1 MFTGIISA
9 LGRVTET
16 RALGSDASHGLAL
29 AIDPQDLDE
38 LLGNLLDNAWR
49 WASARITVSAAP
61 AADPRFVRLVIAD
74 DGVGIPPAARAHA
87 LAAGQ
92 GGDALRAAL
101 QRRLGHESALV
112 QEHVQ
117 WALAQRPQVASV

>member
-1 MFTGIISA
+1 M
-9 LGRVTET
+9 V
-16 RALGSDASHGLAL
+16 
-29 AIDPQDLDE
+29 
-38 LLGNLLDNAWR
+38 NAV
-49 WASARITVSAAP
+49 TVSAVK
-61 AADPRFVRLVIAD
+61 RSWWLVLAL
-74 DGVGIPPAARAHA
+74 GTATAGNA